1 MKKIIIRCV
10 GWWKIIVFIFFIL
23 IVEKKML
30 FIKLKVR
37 FIDNKNKMLYSFKLR
52 MKILI
57 IKFIEICYLMYFVF
71 IIFIL

>member
-1 MKKIIIRCV
+1 
-10 GWWKIIVFIFFIL
+10 
-23 IVEKKML
+23 ML

-52 MKILI
+52 ILI

>member
-10 GWWKIIVFIFFIL
+10 GWWKINVFIFFIL
-23 IVEKKML
+23 IIEKKCW
-30 FIKLKVR
+30 FV
-37 FIDNKNKMLYSFKLR
+37 DNKNKMLYSFKLR

>member
-10 GWWKIIVFIFFIL
+10 GWWKINVFIFFIL

>member
-1 MKKIIIRCV
+1 
-10 GWWKIIVFIFFIL
+10 
-23 IVEKKML
+23 ML

-71 IIFIL
+71 IIFVL